1 MVLKVNLK
9 SKILNIGNVS
19 KIFIYFGTII
29 VFIIISNSLRTS
41 QNNEFFIKKYDNL
54 RNLVSKKFQNHNSQ
68 INYFKHLKKPVEI
81 IFWHTLYPRELKI
94 VKETIREFEKHN
106 PNIKIKDVNKVN
118 WEQIC
123 KSVANSLPVNKQPN
137 IAFSYDDHIEFY
149 SKSFKVVPLDIF
161 MDYDEDFGETLKYN
175 NKYSFFPGYAKKL
188 KLPNVYDGQDHH
200 YSLPFVKSTEVMFYD
215 SDLFKQYRDDLNKV
229 FYEKHKSDFKDS
241 CQEIIDSNGK
251 FDFKALITNKDYL
264 IWPYLET
271 LCAKIVSLKQDPTFI
286 PITSESLANL
296 IIISNEQKG
305 ISYPKDENS
314 IKSFLL
320 DENVKKNMQYFKE
333 NFYNKGFLTSSK
345 LIGISNKE
353 MFMQRKTGMFITSTR
368 RSDLLHNQMS
378 DFNIEMTPFPCMS
391 YTDEYKNIIQ
401 GPNVNLFYSEDNDK
415 MLASWLFLKYLM
427 SKDVYIDM
435 LLGKG
440 GFIITREDVLNTLNT
455 LKLNYDPSK
464 NFIDEQIQKLEKI
477 LLSISSHSDLNN
489 ELNAKMIQDKKNG
502 RRELY
507 KYKSVKFAQEH
518 TYDNNKKNTYFT
530 TPIFSNVVFFRSI
543 LNDLFTEIL
552 ALDNRTINLK
562 EKINFLFMEA
572 YKRIVYD

>member
-9 SKILNIGNVS
+9 SKILNIGNMG
-19 KIFIYFGTII
+19 KIFIYFNAIAI
-29 VFIIISNSLRTS
+29 FIIISNYFRTA
-41 QNNEFFIKKYDNL
+41 QNNEFFTKKYDNL
-54 RNLVSKKFQNHNSQ
+54 RNVISQKFYNNESQVS
-68 INYFKHLKKPVEI
+68 YFKTLKKPVEI
-81 IFWHTLYPRELKI
+81 IFWHNLYPKELEIIKLSI
-94 VKETIREFEKHN
+94 KEFEQHN
-106 PNIKIKDVNKVN
+106 PNIKIKEVNKVN

-161 MDYDEDFGETLKYN
+161 IDYDDDFRNTSKHK
-175 NKYSFFPGYAKKL
+175 NKYSFFKGYAKKL
-188 KLPNVYDGQDHH
+188 KLSNVYDGQPHH

-215 SDLFKQYRDDLNKV
+215 SDLFKQYRDDLNKF
-229 FYEKHKSDFKDS
+229 FYEKHKADFKDDFS
-241 CQEIIDSNGK
+241 EIIDSQGK
-251 FDFKALITNKDYL
+251 FDFKVLKVNKDYL

-271 LCAKIVSLKQDPTFI
+271 FCAKLIELKKDQTFI

-305 ISYPKDENS
+305 ISYPKDENAV
-314 IKSFLL
+314 KSFLL
-320 DENVKKNMQYFKE
+320 DENVKNNMQYFKE

-345 LIGISNKE
+345 LIGISSKE

-368 RSDLLHNQMS
+368 RSDLLHNQVL

-391 YTDEYKNIIQ
+391 YNDQYKNIIQ
-401 GPNVNLFYSEDNDK
+401 GPNVNLFYSEDDDK
-415 MLASWLFLKYLM
+415 MLASWLFLKYLI

-440 GFIITREDVLNTLNT
+440 GFIITREDVLNTLKN
-455 LKLNYDPSK
+455 SK
-464 NFIDEQIQKLEKI
+464 TSSEQNFIDEQIRTLENYFCEKNNIIDKQNPKVIGDQKRK
-477 LLSISSHSDLNN
+477 
-489 ELNAKMIQDKKNG
+489 

-507 KYKSVKFAQEH
+507 KFKSVKFAQEH
-518 TYDNNKKNTYFT
+518 TYDNNNKDTYFT
-530 TPIFSNVVFFRSI
+530 TPIFVDVVFFRSI

-552 ALDNRTINLK
+552 AIDNQTTNLK
-562 EKINFLFMEA
+562 QKINFLFMEA
-572 YKRIVYD
+572 YIRIAHN